1 MEYKVGDKVR
11 IRSDLE
17 LHSAYQPTGCRKNL
31 DEYIGIY
38 TTYRMVQM
46 SGEIVT
52 IAKVLNYPHGGKY
65 YYIKE
70 DENHFNWA
78 DTMFCSI
85 STDAPS
91 FKTLL

>member
-1 MEYKVGDKVR
+1 MGYKVGDKVR
-11 IRSDLE
+11 IRPDLE
-17 LHSAYQPTGCRKNL
+17 LHSAYWPTGCRKSL
-31 DEYIGIY
+31 DEYSG
-38 TTYRMVQM
+38 TYITSQMVRM

-52 IAKVLNYPHGGKY
+52 IAKRFAHPYGGEY
-65 YYIKE
+65 YFIEE
-70 DENHFNWA
+70 DGKGFYWV

>member
-11 IRSDLE
+11 IRPDLGD
-17 LHSAYQPTGCRKNL
+17 HRAYQPTGCRKNL
-31 DEYIGIY
+31 DEYSGVYVTSPMI
-38 TTYRMVQM
+38 RM

-52 IAKVLNYPHGGKY
+52 IVKRFAHPYGGEY
-65 YYIKE
+65 YHIEE
-70 DENHFNWA
+70 DGKGFYWV

>member
-11 IRSDLE
+11 IRPDLGD
-17 LHSAYQPTGCRKNL
+17 HSAYRQTNCRKSL
-31 DEYIGIY
+31 GEYSGVYVTSLMI
-38 TTYRMVQM
+38 RM

-52 IAKVLNYPHGGKY
+52 IAKRFPHPYGGEY
-65 YYIKE
+65 YHIEE
-70 DENHFNWA
+70 DRKDFYWV
-78 DTMFCSI
+78 DTMFCPI

>member
-17 LHSAYQPTGCRKNL
+17 DHSRYRPSGCRKNL

-38 TTYRMVQM
+38 VTREMVQM

-52 IAKVLNYPHGGKY
+52 IAKIFKYPHGGKY

-70 DENHFNWA
+70 DKNYFNWA

-91 FKTLL
+91 FKMLL

>member
-11 IRSDLE
+11 IRPDLG
-17 LHSAYQPTGCRKNL
+17 YYRTYRPTGCRKSL
-31 DEYIGIY
+31 DEYSGVYATSPMI
-38 TTYRMVQM
+38 RM
-46 SGEIVT
+46 SGETVT
-52 IAKVLNYPHGGKY
+52 ITKRFAHPYGGNYYH
-65 YYIKE
+65 IEE
-70 DENHFNWA
+70 DGTSFYWV